1 NFGLRKIPTASQWK
15 KRRARAKLS
24 YNKTITLTGK
34 LANLHEDS
42 GGTRNSG
49 WVPQTEM
56 SKAAPG
62 LFNKNNTLKAE
73 TCVHDLFN
81 LKHKNRKGF
90 RAHNPLSWIVHRQLC
105 HSMAGCEVGA
115 EGNLNALL
123 AENNRDNHAA
133 YQQLHDDYANFVK
146 SKHKSAGQ
154 KRSKSTVRASNPATE
169 SPHPDT
175 ELIKTAAGR
184 SEKCKLTVNDEEV
197 ARQRQAPIARLN
209 EAFAKM
215 PDLKLL
221 MANQKTKHWTSLRV
235 LLASQLLL
243 RTRSCKTRLLVS
255 DESLTGSKRW
265 WSITKAKLSIL
276 PRRLAAP
283 IVRDVRIRALED
295 ASSGPVSLDGLS
307 GHNEKHGEDSPTTS
321 NGHMLTYDNLNA
333 SQSLTG
339 DLGGVK
345 PWLTATSNDT
355 VQDQGS
361 LAGNPEPTMPIQNAT
376 FEPESFRKTF
386 AYLGWH
392 ERSRA
397 YNSSVDNLMIGIALT
412 RPSGP

>member
-1 NFGLRKIPTASQWK
+1 
-15 KRRARAKLS
+15 
-24 YNKTITLTGK
+24 
-34 LANLHEDS
+34 
-42 GGTRNSG
+42 
-49 WVPQTEM
+49 M
-56 SKAAPG
+56 SKAAPK
-62 LFNKNNTLKAE
+62 LFNKNNTLKGE

-81 LKHKNRKGF
+81 LKHKNREGF
-90 RAHNPLSWIVHRQLC
+90 RARKPLPWIVHRQLC

-133 YQQLHDDYANFVK
+133 YQRLHDDYANFVK
-146 SKHKSAGQ
+146 SKHKSAG
-154 KRSKSTVRASNPATE
+154 KERSKSTVRASNPATE

-175 ELIKTAAGR
+175 ELIETAAGR

-209 EAFAKM
+209 EAFVKM

-265 WSITKAKLSIL
+265 WSITTAKLSIL

-283 IVRDVRIRALED
+283 FVALQANMIRIYRVVRDVRIRALED

-307 GHNEKHGEDSPTTS
+307 GHNKKHGEDSPTTPD
-321 NGHMLTYDNLNA
+321 GHMLTYDNLNA

-355 VQDQGS
+355 V
-361 LAGNPEPTMPIQNAT
+361 
-376 FEPESFRKTF
+376 
-386 AYLGWH
+386 
-392 ERSRA
+392 
-397 YNSSVDNLMIGIALT
+397 
-412 RPSGP
+412 

>member
-1 NFGLRKIPTASQWK
+1 
-15 KRRARAKLS
+15 
-24 YNKTITLTGK
+24 
-34 LANLHEDS
+34 
-42 GGTRNSG
+42 
-49 WVPQTEM
+49 M
-56 SKAAPG
+56 CKAAPK
-62 LFNKNNTLKAE
+62 LFNKNNTLKGE

-81 LKHKNRKGF
+81 LKHKNREGF
-90 RAHNPLSWIVHRQLC
+90 RARKPLPWIVHRQLC

-123 AENNRDNHAA
+123 AENNRYNHAA

-146 SKHKSAGQ
+146 SKHKSAG
-154 KRSKSTVRASNPATE
+154 KERSKSTVRASNPATE

-184 SEKCKLTVNDEEV
+184 SEKCKLTVNDEQV
-197 ARQRQAPIARLN
+197 ARQRRAPIARLN

-243 RTRSCKTRLLVS
+243 RTKSCKTRLLVS

-265 WSITKAKLSIL
+265 WSTTTAKV
-276 PRRLAAP
+276 
-283 IVRDVRIRALED
+283 VRDVRIRALED
-295 ASSGPVSLDGLS
+295 ASSGLVSLDGLS
-307 GHNEKHGEDSPTTS
+307 GHNTKHGEDSPTTS
-321 NGHMLTYDNLNA
+321 DGHMLTYDNLNA

-361 LAGNPEPTMPIQNAT
+361 LAGNHEPTMPIQNAT

>member
-1 NFGLRKIPTASQWK
+1 
-15 KRRARAKLS
+15 
-24 YNKTITLTGK
+24 
-34 LANLHEDS
+34 
-42 GGTRNSG
+42 
-49 WVPQTEM
+49 M
-56 SKAAPG
+56 SKAAPK
-62 LFNKNNTLKAE
+62 LFNKNNTLKGE

-81 LKHKNRKGF
+81 LKHKSREGF
-90 RAHNPLSWIVHRQLC
+90 RARKPLPWIVHRQLC

-146 SKHKSAGQ
+146 SKHKSAG
-154 KRSKSTVRASNPATE
+154 KERSKSTVRASNPATE

-209 EAFAKM
+209 GAFAKM

-221 MANQKTKHWTSLRV
+221 MANQKTEHWTSLRV
-235 LLASQLLL
+235 NNHGKVIHLA
-243 RTRSCKTRLLVS
+243 KTIGSSVR
-255 DESLTGSKRW
+255 SLTGKHDRY
-265 WSITKAKLSIL
+265 
-276 PRRLAAP
+276 R

-307 GHNEKHGEDSPTTS
+307 GHNKKHGEDSPTTS
-321 NGHMLTYDNLNA
+321 DGHMLTYDNLNA
-333 SQSLTG
+333 SRSLTG

-345 PWLTATSNDT
+345 PLLTVTSNDT

-386 AYLGWH
+386 ASLG
-392 ERSRA
+392 
-397 YNSSVDNLMIGIALT
+397 
-412 RPSGP
+412 

>member
-1 NFGLRKIPTASQWK
+1 
-15 KRRARAKLS
+15 
-24 YNKTITLTGK
+24 
-34 LANLHEDS
+34 
-42 GGTRNSG
+42 
-49 WVPQTEM
+49 M
-56 SKAAPG
+56 SKAAPK
-62 LFNKNNTLKAE
+62 LFNKNNTLKGE

-81 LKHKNRKGF
+81 PKHKNREGF
-90 RAHNPLSWIVHRQLC
+90 RARKPLPWIVHRQLC

-115 EGNLNALL
+115 EGNLNTLL

-133 YQQLHDDYANFVK
+133 YQQLHDGFANFVK
-146 SKHKSAGQ
+146 SKHKSAG
-154 KRSKSTVRASNPATE
+154 KERSKSTVRASNPATE

-209 EAFAKM
+209 GAFAKM

-235 LLASQLLL
+235 LLAM
-243 RTRSCKTRLLVS
+243 
-255 DESLTGSKRW
+255 
-265 WSITKAKLSIL
+265 
-276 PRRLAAP
+276 
-283 IVRDVRIRALED
+283 RDVRIRALED

-307 GHNEKHGEDSPTTS
+307 GRNEKHGEDSPTTS
-321 NGHMLTYDNLNA
+321 DGHMLTYDNLNA

-345 PWLTATSNDT
+345 PWLTVTSNDT

-361 LAGNPEPTMPIQNAT
+361 LAGNHEPTMPIQNAT

>member
-1 NFGLRKIPTASQWK
+1 
-15 KRRARAKLS
+15 
-24 YNKTITLTGK
+24 
-34 LANLHEDS
+34 
-42 GGTRNSG
+42 
-49 WVPQTEM
+49 M
-56 SKAAPG
+56 SKAAPK
-62 LFNKNNTLKAE
+62 LFNKNNTIKGE

-81 LKHKNRKGF
+81 LKHKNREGF
-90 RAHNPLSWIVHRQLC
+90 RARKPLPWIVHRQLC

-123 AENNRDNHAA
+123 AENNRYNHAA

-146 SKHKSAGQ
+146 SKHKSAG
-154 KRSKSTVRASNPATE
+154 KERSKSTVRASNPATE

-197 ARQRQAPIARLN
+197 ARQPAHGEPKDQTLDQSSGVTGKSIVAQNKELQDEVARLRWGLDGIKKMVVN
-209 EAFAKM
+209 NHGKVIHLAKTIGSSVRSL
-215 PDLKLL
+215 PG
-221 MANQKTKHWTSLRV
+221 KHDRYRV
-235 LLASQLLL
+235 
-243 RTRSCKTRLLVS
+243 
-255 DESLTGSKRW
+255 
-265 WSITKAKLSIL
+265 
-276 PRRLAAP
+276 
-283 IVRDVRIRALED
+283 VRDVRIRALED

-321 NGHMLTYDNLNA
+321 DGHMLTYDNLNA

-361 LAGNPEPTMPIQNAT
+361 LTGNHEPTMPIQNAT

>member
-1 NFGLRKIPTASQWK
+1 
-15 KRRARAKLS
+15 
-24 YNKTITLTGK
+24 
-34 LANLHEDS
+34 
-42 GGTRNSG
+42 
-49 WVPQTEM
+49 M
-56 SKAAPG
+56 SKAAPK
-62 LFNKNNTLKAE
+62 LFNKNNSLKGE

-81 LKHKNRKGF
+81 LKHKNREGF
-90 RAHNPLSWIVHRQLC
+90 RARKPLPWIVHRQLC

-115 EGNLNALL
+115 EGNLKALL

-133 YQQLHDDYANFVK
+133 YQQLHDDYANFMK
-146 SKHKSAGQ
+146 SKHKSAG
-154 KRSKSTVRASNPATE
+154 KERSKSTVYS
-169 SPHPDT
+169 
-175 ELIKTAAGR
+175 AGR
-184 SEKCKLTVNDEEV
+184 SEKCKLTVNDEQV

-209 EAFAKM
+209 EALSKM

-265 WSITKAKLSIL
+265 WSITTAKLSIL

-283 IVRDVRIRALED
+283 FELRSLTGKHDRYRVVRDVRIRALED
-295 ASSGPVSLDGLS
+295 ASSGPASLDGLS
-307 GHNEKHGEDSPTTS
+307 GHNKKHGEDSPTTS
-321 NGHMLTYDNLNA
+321 DGHMLTYDNLNA

-361 LAGNPEPTMPIQNAT
+361 LTDNHEPTMPIQNAT

>member
-1 NFGLRKIPTASQWK
+1 MVPTHSLVHSLARLKGHEISFNLSLICHIGLTLSPLSHTTPTSCSPLSPLFPSSSSTPHASTLY
-15 KRRARAKLS
+15 LS
-24 YNKTITLTGK
+24 LFFTKYPH
-34 LANLHEDS
+34 LHEHFEGS
-42 GGTRNSG
+42 RNSG

-81 LKHKNRKGF
+81 LKHKNREGF
-90 RAHNPLSWIVHRQLC
+90 RARKPLPWIVHRQLC

-133 YQQLHDDYANFVK
+133 YQRLHDDYANFVK
-146 SKHKSAGQ
+146 SKHKSAG
-154 KRSKSTVRASNPATE
+154 KERSKSTVRASNPATE

-265 WSITKAKLSIL
+265 WSITTAKLSIL

-283 IVRDVRIRALED
+283 FVALQ
-295 ASSGPVSLDGLS
+295 A
-307 GHNEKHGEDSPTTS
+307 N
-321 NGHMLTYDNLNA
+321 MIA
-333 SQSLTG
+333 TG
-339 DLGGVK
+339 
-345 PWLTATSNDT
+345 
-355 VQDQGS
+355 
-361 LAGNPEPTMPIQNAT
+361 
-376 FEPESFRKTF
+376 
-386 AYLGWH
+386 
-392 ERSRA
+392 
-397 YNSSVDNLMIGIALT
+397 
-412 RPSGP
+412 